1 MIRRIPD
8 PPEETLGTAASA
20 FKTLNDGKGR
30 RLDYLR
36 LSVTD
41 RCNLRCRYCLPA
53 VGLPPTPRSQLL
65 SWDEMYRLCRLFT
78 GVGICKIRLTGGEP
92 LLRPGVFDFLERLGE
107 LPGTPELLLT
117 TNATLLTDALPRL
130 REVGVRRLNISLD
143 SLQPDN
149 YRRITRGGDLATVLS
164 ALDHAESAG
173 FGLKINMV
181 VMTGINDHE
190 IADFVDL
197 TRHHNW
203 TVRFIEPMPFDGQGG
218 DQSSLITGDQI
229 LQRMRNEFSLCPVTG
244 NPSAVDELYSATGHR
259 GRVGIIRGHSRTFCA
274 SCSRLRVS
282 ARGELRTCLYG
293 HAALDLREL
302 LQNGTADEDI
312 ITALGQAVRRRS
324 RDGLLAQALAN
335 GGDDSMSRIGG

>member
-1 MIRRIPD
+1 MIRPIPD
-8 PPEETLGTAASA
+8 PPEQNLGSAAPV

-53 VGLPPTPRSQLL
+53 VGLPPAPRTQLL

-78 GVGICKIRLTGGEP
+78 GVGIHKIRLTGGEP
-92 LLRPGVFDFLERLGE
+92 LLREGVLDFLDRLGQ
-107 LPGTPELLLT
+107 LPGQPERLLT

-149 YRRITRGGDLATVLS
+149 YRRITRGGNLATALT
-164 ALDHAESAG
+164 ALDRAENDG
-173 FGLKINMV
+173 FGLKINVV

-203 TVRFIEPMPFDGQGG
+203 TVRFIEPMPFDGKGG
-218 DQSSLITGDQI
+218 DQSSLITGEQI
-229 LQRMRNEFSLCPVTG
+229 LKRIRNEFSVIPVTG
-244 NPSAVDELYSATGHR
+244 NFSAVDELYSVPSYA

-302 LQNGTADEDI
+302 LRNDATDGDI
-312 ITALGQAVRRRS
+312 LTALGQAVRRRS
-324 RDGLLAQALAN
+324 SDGLIAPTLAN